1 MKTLV
6 ATYDNLVLAE
16 GALRSLRSAGVPRDH
31 MNLIASVEDEDVRPY
46 FDEDGQFLAELRED
60 DPDYRQ
66 DKRGSVLAVG
76 SILATMGLL
85 AIPALGPL
93 LAAGPLASSV
103 IGAGASAGSHGIE
116 QLFTDVGVPASEIE
130 LYTEALR
137 RGHVVLL
144 VSAERGEV
152 DSIAGMLALYGAI
165 DLDRLES
172 RWAHER
178 AREHEHAA
186 AVDAEAELPVITGDT
201 ADPRV

>member
-46 FDEDGQFLAELRED
+46 FDEDGQFLAELREE

-66 DKRGSVLAVG
+66 DKRGSVLAIG
-76 SILATMGLL
+76 GLLATMGLL

-103 IGAGASAGSHGIE
+103 LALGAGAASHGIE

-144 VSAERGEV
+144 VSAERGEIDTV
-152 DSIAGMLALYGAI
+152 AGMLALYGAI
-165 DLDRLES
+165 DLDRLAS
-172 RWAHER
+172 RWARER
-178 AREHEHAA
+178 SREHDHAA
-186 AVDAEAELPVITGDT
+186 AVDAEAELSMSTGGT
-201 ADPRV
+201 ADRRL